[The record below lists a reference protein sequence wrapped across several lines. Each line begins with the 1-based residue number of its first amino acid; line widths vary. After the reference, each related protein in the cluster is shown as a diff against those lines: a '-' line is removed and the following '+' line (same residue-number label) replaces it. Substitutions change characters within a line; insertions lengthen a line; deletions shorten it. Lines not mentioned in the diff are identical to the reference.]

1 MQGFVIGYVGKRV
14 RDRTTLIGSVIT
26 IALSYLV
33 LVSVC
38 GGVCAC
44 VGVVFLTVP
53 HSIPDDD
60 HHSIPAVSHSRSDD
74 NGRGSSQHPH

>member
-1 MQGFVIGYVGKRV
+1 MQGFVVGYVGKRV

-33 LVSVC
+33 LVSV
-38 GGVCAC
+38 G

-74 NGRGSSQHPH
+74 NGRGSPQHPH